1 MKNNIIK
8 GSILVAL
15 GASSY
20 GMLATFVKMAYSEG
34 FSTAEVTLSQFMLGF
49 AGLFILTLFRKKE
62 ANTEKKPSDLRSVLK
77 LVLAGTSMGLT
88 SIFYYMAVQYIPV
101 SVGIVLLMQT
111 VWMGV
116 ILEMILH
123 RKAPGLRKTIAVFI
137 ILAGTALATNL
148 LTESVTINWIGFG
161 WGMMAALSY
170 TASMY
175 ASNNIVLHFPSL
187 KRSLYLILGGLII
200 IAVIFYSSINSSFS
214 YQIFLRWGL
223 ILSLFG
229 TILPPLLFTRGVPL
243 IGMGLG
249 AIIASVEIPVSILMA
264 HLLLG
269 EPVSLLQWTG
279 VALIL
284 FAVVLM
290 NIKGRK
296 KGLVG
301 SELATRVRDLEGVKT
316 DY

>member
-1 MKNNIIK
+1 
-8 GSILVAL
+8 
-15 GASSY
+15 
-20 GMLATFVKMAYSEG
+20 LATFVKMAYDEG
-34 FSTAEVTLSQFMLGF
+34 FTTAEVTLSQFLLGF
-49 AGLFILTLFRKKE
+49 TGLFILTLFRKKE
-62 ANTEKKPSDLRSVLK
+62 VVAQKKVSDFRSILK
-77 LVLAGTSMGLT
+77 LIAAGTSMGLT

-116 ILEMILH
+116 IVEMVLH
-123 RKAPGLRKTIAVFI
+123 RKLPGLRKTGAVFI
-137 ILAGTALATNL
+137 ILAGTVLATNL
-148 LTESVTINWIGFG
+148 LTQSVTINWIGFG

-175 ASNNIVLHFPSL
+175 ASNNVVLHFPSL
-187 KRSLYLILGGLII
+187 KRSLFLILGGLITISI
-200 IAVIFYSSINSSFS
+200 IFHSSINTSFS

-264 HLLLG
+264 HFLLG
-269 EPVSLLQWTG
+269 EAVSFLQWTG
-279 VALIL
+279 VLLIL

-290 NIKGRK
+290 NIRSRK
-296 KGLVG
+296 MVG
-301 SELATRVRDLEGVKT
+301 
-316 DY
+316 